1 VWLCLSGLE
10 GAVVRIAYLGV
21 KGIPYTAGIEDYVEA
36 VGARLAE
43 RGHDVWVYCRKY
55 YTKGDSSPYLGVKR
69 IHTAGIHS
77 KHLDA
82 ATHTLTA
89 SLHALFAK
97 GIDIAHYHA
106 VGPSL
111 FSPILRLKPRTKIVT
126 TVHSFDWERAKWG
139 ALARFALKTG
149 AWTALHVPHAT
160 TAVSAVV
167 KQQLEEAFRRPV
179 HHIAVGAPVL
189 TGKDTGVLAE
199 HGLTPGGYVAF
210 IGRLT
215 PEKGCHYLVEA
226 YKRLDTAKVLAIAGD
241 DYHATPY
248 LEALK
253 RNAGDRIRFL
263 GWVSADVV
271 EDLLRNAYLFV
282 LPSEIEGLSQVA
294 IRSMACGCSVLASDI
309 PNNQEV
315 LGECGFTFR
324 QGDVDDLVDRLG
336 HLLAHEDEVA
346 ENNTRSRERARREYD
361 WERIVGQYEALY
373 NGLLGR

>member
-1 VWLCLSGLE
+1 L
-10 GAVVRIAYLGV
+10 RIAYLGV
-21 KGIPYTAGIEDYVEA
+21 KGVPYTAGIEDYVEA
-36 VGARLAE
+36 VGARLAA

-55 YTKGDSSPYLGVKR
+55 YTKGDSSPYLGMKR
-69 IHTAGIHS
+69 IHTPGIHS

-111 FSPILRLKPRTKIVT
+111 FCPMLRLRSRTKIVT

-139 ALARFALKTG
+139 AVARVALKTG
-149 AWTALHVPHAT
+149 AWTAVRVPHAT
-160 TAVSAVV
+160 TAVSGVV
-167 KQQLEEAFRRPV
+167 RQALEQAFRRPI
-179 HHIAVGAPVL
+179 HQIAVGAPVL
-189 TGKDTGVLAE
+189 TGKDTGVLAQ
-199 HGLTPGGYVAF
+199 HGLVPGGYVAF

-215 PEKGCHYLVEA
+215 PEKGCHYLIDA
-226 YKRLDTAKVLAIAGD
+226 HKRLGTDKVLAIAGD

-248 LEALK
+248 LEELK
-253 RNAGDRIRFL
+253 RSAGDRIRFL

-271 EDLLRNAYLFV
+271 EDLLRNAYLFA
-282 LPSEIEGLSQVA
+282 LPSDLEGLSQVA

-309 PNNQEV
+309 PNNREV

-324 QGDVDDLVDRLG
+324 QGDVDDLAERLG
-336 HLLAHEDEVA
+336 YLLAHGDAVA
-346 ENNTRSRERARREYD
+346 ANNDLSRERARREYD
-361 WERIVGQYEALY
+361 WERIVDQHEALY